1 MQNNILERMRAS
13 FNDLTKTERRI
24 ASAILEN
31 PQRAAYESIA
41 SLAARINVSQP
52 SVFRFCK
59 RFGYKGFPDF
69 KYALSAYT
77 FSELPNIQI
86 SQNISEK
93 NIFNIICQEKQQTIS
108 KLQEIFNQTESINFI
123 KKIINSNRCII
134 FSNSNNRIFADIL
147 YHTLI
152 KIDKPCEKYQEEYY
166 LKPQIKTLYKN
177 DVLIFL
183 FTSPSDDFA
192 RYLEQISLVDFYY
205 LNLFT
210 SNTSELHID
219 ITYKL
224 TNLSADNSSFEN
236 KLMFVNI
243 FTKAI
248 DLYTKISN
256 KDTINYRPEFKFPLT
271 FNWSLS

>member
-13 FNDLTKTERRI
+13 FNDLTKTERKI
-24 ASAILEN
+24 ASIILEN
-31 PQRAAYESIA
+31 PQRVAYESIA

-77 FSELPNIQI
+77 FSDLPNIPI
-86 SQNISEK
+86 SQDISEK

-108 KLQEIFNQTESINFI
+108 KLQEILNQSEIINFI

-134 FSNSNNRIFADIL
+134 FSNKNNCTFADIL
-147 YHTLI
+147 YRTLI
-152 KIDKPCEKYQEEYY
+152 KIDKPCEKYQEEDY

-177 DVLIFL
+177 DLLIFL
-183 FTSPSDDFA
+183 FTSPSDSFA

-210 SNTSELHID
+210 SNTSELHMD

-224 TNLSADNSSFEN
+224 TNLSKDNSSFGN
-236 KLMFVNI
+236 KLMFINI

-256 KDTINYRPEFKFPLT
+256 KNTINYRPEFKFPLT
-271 FNWSLS
+271 FH